1 MRSLTVS
8 LALLVVGAVAPATAA
23 PVLYTDYAEFA
34 AVTTSLVQDDF
45 DSAPWAERDHPGPVT
60 NLGTTWSA
68 ASTLC
73 STAFG
78 PRSGSLAL
86 SDVDPFTND
95 VPDVIT
101 ATLPF
106 GTTAAGL
113 WVRGAASW
121 LQAEVAA
128 LAADDAVLAS
138 FSGWLPNY
146 YVFLGFAGD
155 TPIHRLR
162 VRALSTGN
170 DDFIVDDFVRSAAS
184 VPEPGTVALLLS
196 GLACA
201 AVRRARGRCRVS

>member
-8 LALLVVGAVAPATAA
+8 LALLVVGAVAPANAA

-34 AVTTSLVQDDF
+34 AATTSLATDDF
-45 DSAPWAERDHPGPVT
+45 DAAPWAEGDHAGPVT

-68 ASTLC
+68 ASTLR
-73 STAFG
+73 STTFA

-95 VPDVIT
+95 VPDVLT

-138 FSGWLPNY
+138 FSGWLPNF
-146 YVFLGFAGD
+146 YVFVGFAGD

-170 DDFIVDDFVRSAAS
+170 DDFIVDDFVRGSS
-184 VPEPGTVALLLS
+184 VPTVPEPATLVLALSGAGALLF
-196 GLACA
+196 
-201 AVRRARGRCRVS
+201 RKRQP